1 MDTDIRKFVNE
12 MAAEDVIELFAPSMD
27 DYLYIMD
34 LQKNT
39 FRISQIA
46 VDRFMMSGN
55 SFDDAVN
62 SFQLFVYKEDR
73 TMIAEDL
80 QHIIEGKEKDHNLY
94 YRWLDKNGMPV
105 WINCRGKVIDD
116 KDGKPHYLIGCVNE
130 IGNIP
135 RADNVSGLL
144 GERELQSYI
153 SSHVKDSS
161 SEYLIHIGI
170 DGFNAINGT
179 LGIEYGNYVLKSV
192 ADGIKECL
200 SDNQQLYHIVAD
212 EYMIVDL
219 ESRTRDDVILLQKEI
234 CKKIADFIIS
244 EKYKVIFTV
253 STGIIHATK
262 LLKYYDEY
270 RKMAVFS
277 LKQAKSMGGNGVY
290 FFEKE
295 DYELF
300 LRKEKI
306 KSALRNAVANGF
318 EGFDVYY
325 QPIMDC
331 DSGHVIGAEALMRFS
346 MYQDKKKEPVS
357 PVEFIPLLEET
368 GLIIPAGRFVLN
380 EAVAMCHEMRQY
392 IPEFKINVNI
402 SYIQM
407 MKSDIWKDILS
418 SIEHYNLPP
427 ECLCAELTESGYTD
441 MTSYFNTLRKKFEE
455 KKIQFVLDDFGTGF
469 SNLHC
474 ITDMNPNYVKLDKDF
489 TAKAM
494 SNARDYEVLNKIVEL
509 VHSID
514 IGICIEGIEK
524 EEWYQKLKEIHV
536 DYLQGYLFGKPCEKN
551 QFLNQF
557 VFNCTEMNREI
568 KGDRTKY
575 SDRIEIYVK

>member
-1 MDTDIRKFVNE
+1 MDTDIRKLLKE
-12 MAAEDVIELFAPSMD
+12 IAAEDLIELFAPCMD
-27 DYLYIMD
+27 DYLYIID

-39 FRISQIA
+39 FKISQAA
-46 VDRFMMSGN
+46 VNRFMISGN

-62 SFQLFVYKEDR
+62 SFQYFVYKEDR
-73 TMIAEDL
+73 SMIAEDL
-80 QHIIEGKEKDHNLY
+80 QCIIEGKEKDHNLY

-130 IGNIP
+130 IGDTQ

-144 GERELQSYI
+144 GERELRSYI
-153 SSHVKDSS
+153 SSHIKDSS
-161 SEYLIHIGI
+161 SEYLIYIGI

-179 LGIEYGNYVLKSV
+179 LGVDYGNYVLKSV
-192 ADGIKECL
+192 ADCINSCL
-200 SDNQQLYHIVAD
+200 SDNQKLYHIVAD
-212 EYMIVDL
+212 EYMIIDL
-219 ESRTRDDVILLQKEI
+219 ESHTKDDVMLLQKKI
-234 CKKIADFIIS
+234 CKKIEEFIIS
-244 EKYKVIFTV
+244 EKYKVVFTI
-253 STGIIHATK
+253 STGIIYAK
-262 LLKYYDEY
+262 MLLKYYDEY
-270 RKMAVFS
+270 RKIAVFS

-331 DSGHVIGAEALMRFS
+331 DSGHMIGAEALMRFS

-368 GLIIPAGRFVLN
+368 GLILPAGRYVLDK
-380 EAVAMCHEMRQY
+380 AVSMCHEMRQY

-407 MKSDIWKDILS
+407 VKSDIWKDILS
-418 SIEHYNLPP
+418 SIKQYDLPP

-441 MTSYFNTLRKKFEE
+441 MTPYFYKLRKKFEE
-455 KKIQFVLDDFGTGF
+455 KNIQFVLDDFGTGY
-469 SNLHC
+469 SNLHY
-474 ITDMNPNYVKLDKDF
+474 IVNMKPNYVKLDKDF

-494 SNARDYEVLNKIVEL
+494 SNARDFELLKKIVEM
-509 VHSID
+509 VHSVD
-514 IGICIEGIEK
+514 IRICIEGIEK

-551 QFLNQF
+551 QFLNKF
-557 VFNCTEMNREI
+557 IFHCTDQENLT
-568 KGDRTKY
+568 DL
-575 SDRIEIYVK
+575 

>member
-1 MDTDIRKFVNE
+1 MDTDIRKLLKE
-12 MAAEDVIELFAPSMD
+12 IAAEDLIELFAPCMD
-27 DYLYIMD
+27 DYLYIID

-39 FRISQIA
+39 FKISQAA
-46 VDRFMMSGN
+46 VNRFMISGN

-62 SFQLFVYKEDR
+62 SFQYFVYKEDR
-73 TMIAEDL
+73 SMIAEDL
-80 QHIIEGKEKDHNLY
+80 QCIIEGKEKDHNLY

-130 IGNIP
+130 IGDTQ

-144 GERELQSYI
+144 GERELRSYI
-153 SSHVKDSS
+153 SSHIKDSS
-161 SEYLIHIGI
+161 SEYLIYIGI

-179 LGIEYGNYVLKSV
+179 LGVDYGNYVLKSV
-192 ADGIKECL
+192 ADCINSCL
-200 SDNQQLYHIVAD
+200 SDSQKLYHIVAD
-212 EYMIVDL
+212 EYMIIDL
-219 ESRTRDDVILLQKEI
+219 ESHTKDDVMLLQKKI
-234 CKKIADFIIS
+234 CKKIEEFIIS
-244 EKYKVIFTV
+244 EKYKVVFTI
-253 STGIIHATK
+253 STGIIYAK
-262 LLKYYDEY
+262 MLLKYYDEY
-270 RKMAVFS
+270 RKIAAFS

-331 DSGHVIGAEALMRFS
+331 DSGHMIGAEALMRFS

-368 GLIIPAGRFVLN
+368 GLIIPAGRYVLN
-380 EAVAMCHEMRQY
+380 KAVSMCHEMRQY
-392 IPEFKINVNI
+392 IPKFKINVNI

-407 MKSDIWKDILS
+407 VKSDIWKDILS
-418 SIEHYNLPP
+418 SIKQYDLPP

-441 MTSYFNTLRKKFEE
+441 MTPYFYKLRKKFEE
-455 KKIQFVLDDFGTGF
+455 KNLQFVLDDFGTGF

-474 ITDMNPNYVKLDKDF
+474 IVNMKPNYVKLDNDF

-494 SNARDYEVLNKIVEL
+494 SNARDFELLKKIVEM

-514 IGICIEGIEK
+514 IRICIEGIEK

-551 QFLNQF
+551 QFLNKF
-557 VFNCTEMNREI
+557 IFHCTDQENLT
-568 KGDRTKY
+568 DL
-575 SDRIEIYVK
+575 

>member
-1 MDTDIRKFVNE
+1 MDTDIRKLLKE
-12 MAAEDVIELFAPSMD
+12 IAAEDLIELFALCMD
-27 DYLYIMD
+27 DYLYIID

-39 FRISQIA
+39 FKISQAA
-46 VDRFMMSGN
+46 VNRFMISGN

-62 SFQLFVYKEDR
+62 SFQYFVYKEDR
-73 TMIAEDL
+73 SMIAEDL
-80 QHIIEGKEKDHNLY
+80 QCIIEGKEKDHNLY

-130 IGNIP
+130 IGDTQ

-144 GERELQSYI
+144 GERELRSYI
-153 SSHVKDSS
+153 SSHIKDSS
-161 SEYLIHIGI
+161 SEYLIYIGI

-179 LGIEYGNYVLKSV
+179 LGVDYGNYVLKSV
-192 ADGIKECL
+192 ADCINSCL
-200 SDNQQLYHIVAD
+200 SDSQKLYHIVAD
-212 EYMIVDL
+212 EYMIIDL
-219 ESRTRDDVILLQKEI
+219 ESHTKDDVMLLQKKI
-234 CKKIADFIIS
+234 CKKIEEFIIS
-244 EKYKVIFTV
+244 EKYKVVFTI
-253 STGIIHATK
+253 STGIIYAK
-262 LLKYYDEY
+262 MLLKYYDEY
-270 RKMAVFS
+270 RKIAVFS

-331 DSGHVIGAEALMRFS
+331 DSGHMIGAEALMRFS

-368 GLIIPAGRFVLN
+368 GLIIPAGRYVLN
-380 EAVAMCHEMRQY
+380 KAVSMCHEMRQY

-407 MKSDIWKDILS
+407 VKSDIWKDILS
-418 SIEHYNLPP
+418 SIKQYDLPP

-441 MTSYFNTLRKKFEE
+441 MTPYFYKLRKKFEE
-455 KKIQFVLDDFGTGF
+455 KNLQFVLDDFGTGF
-469 SNLHC
+469 SNFHC
-474 ITDMNPNYVKLDKDF
+474 IVNMKPNYVKLDNDF

-494 SNARDYEVLNKIVEL
+494 SNARDFELLKKIVEM

-514 IGICIEGIEK
+514 IRICIEGIEK

-551 QFLNQF
+551 QFLNKF
-557 VFNCTEMNREI
+557 IFHCTDQENLT
-568 KGDRTKY
+568 DL
-575 SDRIEIYVK
+575 

>member
-1 MDTDIRKFVNE
+1 MDTDIRKLLKE
-12 MAAEDVIELFAPSMD
+12 IAAEDLIELFAPCMD
-27 DYLYIMD
+27 DYLYIID

-39 FRISQIA
+39 FKISQAA
-46 VDRFMMSGN
+46 VNRFMISGN

-62 SFQLFVYKEDR
+62 SFQYFVYKEDR
-73 TMIAEDL
+73 SMIAEDL
-80 QHIIEGKEKDHNLY
+80 QCIIEGKEKDHNLY

-130 IGNIP
+130 IGDTQ

-144 GERELQSYI
+144 GERELRSYI
-153 SSHVKDSS
+153 SSHIKDSS
-161 SEYLIHIGI
+161 SEYLIYIGI

-179 LGIEYGNYVLKSV
+179 LGVDYGNYVLKSV
-192 ADGIKECL
+192 ADCINSCL
-200 SDNQQLYHIVAD
+200 SDNQKLYHIVAD
-212 EYMIVDL
+212 EYMIIDL
-219 ESRTRDDVILLQKEI
+219 ESHTKDDVMLLQKKI
-234 CKKIADFIIS
+234 CKKIEEFIIS
-244 EKYKVIFTV
+244 EKYKVVFTI
-253 STGIIHATK
+253 STGIIYAK
-262 LLKYYDEY
+262 MLLKYYDEY
-270 RKMAVFS
+270 RKIAVFS

-331 DSGHVIGAEALMRFS
+331 DSGHMIGAEALMRFS

-368 GLIIPAGRFVLN
+368 GLIILAGRYVLDK
-380 EAVAMCHEMRQY
+380 AVSMCHEMRQY

-407 MKSDIWKDILS
+407 VKSDIWKDILS
-418 SIEHYNLPP
+418 SIKQYDLPP

-441 MTSYFNTLRKKFEE
+441 MTPYFYKLRKKFEE
-455 KKIQFVLDDFGTGF
+455 KNLQFVLDDFGTGY

-474 ITDMNPNYVKLDKDF
+474 IVNMKPNYVKLDKDF

-494 SNARDYEVLNKIVEL
+494 SNARDFELLKKIVEM
-509 VHSID
+509 VHSVD
-514 IGICIEGIEK
+514 IRICIEGIEK

-551 QFLNQF
+551 QFLNKF
-557 VFNCTEMNREI
+557 IFHCTDQENLT
-568 KGDRTKY
+568 DL
-575 SDRIEIYVK
+575 

>member
-1 MDTDIRKFVNE
+1 MDTDIRKLLKE
-12 MAAEDVIELFAPSMD
+12 IAAEDLIELFAPCMD
-27 DYLYIMD
+27 DYLYIID

-39 FRISQIA
+39 FKISQAA

-62 SFQLFVYKEDR
+62 SFQYFVYKEDR
-73 TMIAEDL
+73 SMIAEDL
-80 QHIIEGKEKDHNLY
+80 QCIIEGKEKDHNLY

-130 IGNIP
+130 IGDTQ

-144 GERELQSYI
+144 GERELRSYI
-153 SSHVKDSS
+153 SSHIKDSS
-161 SEYLIHIGI
+161 SVYLIHIGI

-179 LGIEYGNYVLKSV
+179 LGVDYGNYVLKSV
-192 ADGIKECL
+192 ADCINSCL
-200 SDNQQLYHIVAD
+200 SDNQKLYHIVAD
-212 EYMIVDL
+212 EYMIIDL
-219 ESRTRDDVILLQKEI
+219 ESHTKDDVMLLQKKI
-234 CKKIADFIIS
+234 CKKIEEFIIS
-244 EKYKVIFTV
+244 EKYKVVFTI
-253 STGIIHATK
+253 STGIIYAK
-262 LLKYYDEY
+262 MLLKYYDEY
-270 RKMAVFS
+270 RKIAVFS
-277 LKQAKSMGGNGVY
+277 LKQAKSMDGNGVY

-331 DSGHVIGAEALMRFS
+331 DSGHMIGAEALMRFS

-368 GLIIPAGRFVLN
+368 GLIIPAGRYVLDK
-380 EAVAMCHEMRQY
+380 AVSMCHEMRQY

-407 MKSDIWKDILS
+407 VKSDIWKDILS
-418 SIEHYNLPP
+418 SIKQYDLPP

-441 MTSYFNTLRKKFEE
+441 MTPYFYKLRKKFEE
-455 KKIQFVLDDFGTGF
+455 KNIQFVLDDFGTGY

-474 ITDMNPNYVKLDKDF
+474 IVNMKPNYVKLDKDF

-494 SNARDYEVLNKIVEL
+494 SNARNFELLKKIVEM
-509 VHSID
+509 VHSVD
-514 IGICIEGIEK
+514 IRICIEGIEK

-551 QFLNQF
+551 QFLNKFIFHCIDQE
-557 VFNCTEMNREI
+557 NLT
-568 KGDRTKY
+568 DL
-575 SDRIEIYVK
+575 

>member
-1 MDTDIRKFVNE
+1 
-12 MAAEDVIELFAPSMD
+12 
-27 DYLYIMD
+27 
-34 LQKNT
+34 
-39 FRISQIA
+39 
-46 VDRFMMSGN
+46 
-55 SFDDAVN
+55 
-62 SFQLFVYKEDR
+62 
-73 TMIAEDL
+73 
-80 QHIIEGKEKDHNLY
+80 
-94 YRWLDKNGMPV
+94 MPV

-130 IGNIP
+130 IGETQ

-144 GERELQSYI
+144 GERELCSYI

-179 LGIEYGNYVLKSV
+179 LGVNYGNYVLKSV
-192 ADGIKECL
+192 ADCINSCL
-200 SDNQQLYHIVAD
+200 SGNQKLYHIVAD
-212 EYMIVDL
+212 EYMIIDL
-219 ESRTRDDVILLQKEI
+219 ESHTKDDVMLLQRKI
-234 CKKIADFIIS
+234 CKKIEEFIIS
-244 EKYKVIFTV
+244 EKYKVLFTI
-253 STGIIHATK
+253 STGIIYAK
-262 LLKYYDEY
+262 MLLKYYDEY
-270 RKMAVFS
+270 RKIAVFS

-331 DSGHVIGAEALMRFS
+331 DSGHMIGAEALMRFS

-368 GLIIPAGRFVLN
+368 GLIIPAGRYVLN
-380 EAVAMCHEMRQY
+380 KAVSMCHEMRQY

-407 MKSDIWKDILS
+407 VKSDIWKDILS
-418 SIEHYNLPP
+418 SIKQYDLPP

-441 MTSYFNTLRKKFEE
+441 MTPYFYKLRKKFEE
-455 KKIQFVLDDFGTGF
+455 KNLQFVLDDFGTGY

-474 ITDMNPNYVKLDKDF
+474 IVNMKPNYVKLDKDF

-494 SNARDYEVLNKIVEL
+494 SNARDFELLKKIVEM
-509 VHSID
+509 VHSVD
-514 IGICIEGIEK
+514 IRICIEGIEK

-536 DYLQGYLFGKPCEKN
+536 DYLQGYLFGKPCEEN
-551 QFLNQF
+551 QFLNKF
-557 VFNCTEMNREI
+557 IFHCTDQENLT
-568 KGDRTKY
+568 DL
-575 SDRIEIYVK
+575 

>member
-1 MDTDIRKFVNE
+1 MDTDIRKLLKE
-12 MAAEDVIELFAPSMD
+12 IAAEDLIELFAPCMD
-27 DYLYIMD
+27 DYLYIID

-39 FRISQIA
+39 FKISQAA

-62 SFQLFVYKEDR
+62 SFQYFVYKEDR
-73 TMIAEDL
+73 SMIAEDL
-80 QHIIEGKEKDHNLY
+80 QCIIEGKEKDHNLY

-130 IGNIP
+130 IGDTQ

-144 GERELQSYI
+144 GERELRSYI
-153 SSHVKDSS
+153 SSHIKDSS
-161 SEYLIHIGI
+161 SEYLIYIGI

-179 LGIEYGNYVLKSV
+179 LGVDYGNYVLKSV
-192 ADGIKECL
+192 ADCINSCL
-200 SDNQQLYHIVAD
+200 SDNQKLYHIVAD
-212 EYMIVDL
+212 EYMIIDL
-219 ESRTRDDVILLQKEI
+219 ESHSKDDVMLLQKKI
-234 CKKIADFIIS
+234 CKKIEEFIIS
-244 EKYKVIFTV
+244 EKYKVVFTI
-253 STGIIHATK
+253 STGIIYAK
-262 LLKYYDEY
+262 MLLKYYDEY
-270 RKMAVFS
+270 QKIAVFS

-331 DSGHVIGAEALMRFS
+331 DSGHMIGAEALMRFS

-368 GLIIPAGRFVLN
+368 GLIIPAGRYVLN
-380 EAVAMCHEMRQY
+380 KAVSMCHEMRQY

-407 MKSDIWKDILS
+407 VKSDIWKDILS
-418 SIEHYNLPP
+418 SIKQYDLPP

-441 MTSYFNTLRKKFEE
+441 MTPYFYKLRKKFEE
-455 KKIQFVLDDFGTGF
+455 KNLQFVLDDFGTGY

-474 ITDMNPNYVKLDKDF
+474 IVNMKPNYVKLDKDF
-489 TAKAM
+489 IAKAM
-494 SNARDYEVLNKIVEL
+494 SNARDFELLIKIVEM
-509 VHSID
+509 VHSVD
-514 IGICIEGIEK
+514 IRICIEGIEK

-551 QFLNQF
+551 QFLNKFIFHCADQE
-557 VFNCTEMNREI
+557 NLT
-568 KGDRTKY
+568 DL
-575 SDRIEIYVK
+575 

>member
-1 MDTDIRKFVNE
+1 MDTDIRKLLKE
-12 MAAEDVIELFAPSMD
+12 IAAEDLIELFALCMD
-27 DYLYIMD
+27 DYLYIID

-39 FRISQIA
+39 FKISQAA

-62 SFQLFVYKEDR
+62 SFQYFVYKEDCS
-73 TMIAEDL
+73 MIAEDL
-80 QHIIEGKEKDHNLY
+80 QCIIEGKEKDHNLY

-130 IGNIP
+130 IGDTQ

-144 GERELQSYI
+144 GERELRSYI
-153 SSHVKDSS
+153 SSHIKDSS

-179 LGIEYGNYVLKSV
+179 LGVNYGNYVLKSV
-192 ADGIKECL
+192 ADCINSCL
-200 SDNQQLYHIVAD
+200 SDNQKLYHIVAD
-212 EYMIVDL
+212 EYMIIDL
-219 ESRTRDDVILLQKEI
+219 ESHTKDDVMLLQKKI
-234 CKKIADFIIS
+234 CKKIEEFIIS
-244 EKYKVIFTV
+244 EKYKVVFTI
-253 STGIIHATK
+253 STGIIYAK
-262 LLKYYDEY
+262 MLLKYYDEY
-270 RKMAVFS
+270 RKIAVFS

-331 DSGHVIGAEALMRFS
+331 DSGHMIGAEALMRFS

-368 GLIIPAGRFVLN
+368 GLILPAGRYVLN
-380 EAVAMCHEMRQY
+380 KAVSMCHEMRQY

-407 MKSDIWKDILS
+407 VKSDIWKDILS
-418 SIEHYNLPP
+418 SIKQYDLPP

-441 MTSYFNTLRKKFEE
+441 MTPYFYKLRKKFEE
-455 KKIQFVLDDFGTGF
+455 KNIQFVLDDFGTGF

-474 ITDMNPNYVKLDKDF
+474 IVNMKPNYVKLDNNF

-494 SNARDYEVLNKIVEL
+494 SNARDFELLKKIVEM
-509 VHSID
+509 VHSVD
-514 IGICIEGIEK
+514 IRICIEGIEK

-551 QFLNQF
+551 QFLNNF
-557 VFNCTEMNREI
+557 IFHCTDQENLT
-568 KGDRTKY
+568 DL
-575 SDRIEIYVK
+575 

>member
-1 MDTDIRKFVNE
+1 MDTDIRKLLKE
-12 MAAEDVIELFAPSMD
+12 IAAEDLIELFAPCMD
-27 DYLYIMD
+27 DYLYVID

-39 FRISQIA
+39 FKISQAA

-62 SFQLFVYKEDR
+62 SFQYFVYKEDR
-73 TMIAEDL
+73 SMIAEDL
-80 QHIIEGKEKDHNLY
+80 QCIIEGKEKDHNLY

-130 IGNIP
+130 IGDTQ

-144 GERELQSYI
+144 GERELRSYI
-153 SSHVKDSS
+153 SSHIKDSS
-161 SEYLIHIGI
+161 SEYLIYIGI

-179 LGIEYGNYVLKSV
+179 LGVDYGNYVLKSV
-192 ADGIKECL
+192 ADCINSCL
-200 SDNQQLYHIVAD
+200 SDNQKLYHIVAD
-212 EYMIVDL
+212 EYMIIDL
-219 ESRTRDDVILLQKEI
+219 ESHTKDDVMLLQMKI
-234 CKKIADFIIS
+234 CKKIEEFIIS
-244 EKYKVIFTV
+244 EKYKVVFTI
-253 STGIIHATK
+253 STGIIYAK
-262 LLKYYDEY
+262 MLLKYYDEY
-270 RKMAVFS
+270 RKIAVFS

-331 DSGHVIGAEALMRFS
+331 NSGHMIGAEALMRFS

-368 GLIIPAGRFVLN
+368 GLIIPAGRYVLDK
-380 EAVAMCHEMRQY
+380 AVSMCHEMRQY

-407 MKSDIWKDILS
+407 VKSDIWKDILS
-418 SIEHYNLPP
+418 SIKQYDLPP

-441 MTSYFNTLRKKFEE
+441 MTPYFYKLRKKFEE
-455 KKIQFVLDDFGTGF
+455 KNLQFVLDDFGTGY
-469 SNLHC
+469 SNLHR
-474 ITDMNPNYVKLDKDF
+474 IVNMKPNYVKLDKDF

-494 SNARDYEVLNKIVEL
+494 SNARDFELLKKIVEM
-509 VHSID
+509 VHSVD
-514 IGICIEGIEK
+514 IRICIEGIEK
-524 EEWYQKLKEIHV
+524 EEWYQKLKEIHI

-551 QFLNQF
+551 QFLNKF
-557 VFNCTEMNREI
+557 IFHCTDQENLT
-568 KGDRTKY
+568 DL
-575 SDRIEIYVK
+575 

>member
-1 MDTDIRKFVNE
+1 MDTYIRKLLKE
-12 MAAEDVIELFAPSMD
+12 IAAEDLIEVFAPCMD
-27 DYLYIMD
+27 DYLYIID

-39 FRISQIA
+39 FKISQAA

-62 SFQLFVYKEDR
+62 SFQYFVYKEDR
-73 TMIAEDL
+73 SMIAEDL
-80 QHIIEGKEKDHNLY
+80 QCIMEGKEKDHNLY

-130 IGNIP
+130 IGDTQ

-144 GERELQSYI
+144 GERELHSYI

-179 LGIEYGNYVLKSV
+179 LGVNYGNYVLKSV
-192 ADGIKECL
+192 ADCINSCL
-200 SDNQQLYHIVAD
+200 SDNQKLYHIVAD
-212 EYMIVDL
+212 EYMIIDL
-219 ESRTRDDVILLQKEI
+219 ESHTKDDVMLLQKKI
-234 CKKIADFIIS
+234 CKKIEEFIIS
-244 EKYKVIFTV
+244 EKYKVVFTI
-253 STGIIHATK
+253 STGIIYAK
-262 LLKYYDEY
+262 MLLKYYDEY
-270 RKMAVFS
+270 RKIAVFS

-306 KSALRNAVANGF
+306 KSELRNAVANGF

-368 GLIIPAGRFVLN
+368 GLIIPAGRYVLDK
-380 EAVAMCHEMRQY
+380 AVSMCHEMRQY

-407 MKSDIWKDILS
+407 VKSDIWKDILS
-418 SIEHYNLPP
+418 SIKQYDLPP

-441 MTSYFNTLRKKFEE
+441 MTPYFYKLRKKFEE
-455 KKIQFVLDDFGTGF
+455 KNIQFVLDDFGTGY

-474 ITDMNPNYVKLDKDF
+474 IVNMKPNYVKLDNNF

-494 SNARDYEVLNKIVEL
+494 SNARDFELLKKIVEM
-509 VHSID
+509 VHSVD
-514 IGICIEGIEK
+514 IRICIEGIEK

-551 QFLNQF
+551 QFLNKF
-557 VFNCTEMNREI
+557 IFHCTDQENLT
-568 KGDRTKY
+568 DL
-575 SDRIEIYVK
+575 

>member
-1 MDTDIRKFVNE
+1 MDTDIRKLLKE
-12 MAAEDVIELFAPSMD
+12 IASEDLIELFAPCMD
-27 DYLYIMD
+27 DYLYIID

-39 FRISQIA
+39 FKISQAA

-62 SFQLFVYKEDR
+62 SFQYFVYKEDR
-73 TMIAEDL
+73 SMIAEDL
-80 QHIIEGKEKDHNLY
+80 QCIIEGKEKDHNLY

-130 IGNIP
+130 IGDTQ

-144 GERELQSYI
+144 GERELRSYI
-153 SSHVKDSS
+153 SSHIKDSS
-161 SEYLIHIGI
+161 SEYLIYIGI

-179 LGIEYGNYVLKSV
+179 LGVDYGNYVLKSV
-192 ADGIKECL
+192 ADCINSCL
-200 SDNQQLYHIVAD
+200 SDNQKLYHIVAD
-212 EYMIVDL
+212 EYMIIDL
-219 ESRTRDDVILLQKEI
+219 ESHTKDDVMLLQKKI
-234 CKKIADFIIS
+234 CKKIEEFIIS
-244 EKYKVIFTV
+244 EKYKVVFTI
-253 STGIIHATK
+253 STGIIYAK
-262 LLKYYDEY
+262 MLLKYYDEY
-270 RKMAVFS
+270 RKIAVFS

-331 DSGHVIGAEALMRFS
+331 DSGHMIGAEALMRFS

-368 GLIIPAGRFVLN
+368 GLILPAGRYVLDK
-380 EAVAMCHEMRQY
+380 AVSMCHEMRQY

-407 MKSDIWKDILS
+407 VKSDIWKDILS
-418 SIEHYNLPP
+418 SIKQYDLPP

-441 MTSYFNTLRKKFEE
+441 MTPYFYKLRKKFEE
-455 KKIQFVLDDFGTGF
+455 KNIQFVLDDFGTGY

-474 ITDMNPNYVKLDKDF
+474 IVNMKPNYVKLDNHF

-494 SNARDYEVLNKIVEL
+494 SQTRDFELLKKIVEL

-514 IGICIEGIEK
+514 IKICIEGVEK
-524 EEWYQKLKEIHV
+524 EEWYQKLKEIHA
-536 DYLQGYLFGKPCEKN
+536 DYLQGYLFGRPCDKN

-557 VFNCTEMNREI
+557 IC
-568 KGDRTKY
+568 KG
-575 SDRIEIYVK
+575 IN

>member
-1 MDTDIRKFVNE
+1 MDTDIRKLLKE
-12 MAAEDVIELFAPSMD
+12 IAAEDLIELFAPCMD
-27 DYLYIMD
+27 DYLYIID

-39 FRISQIA
+39 FKISQAA
-46 VDRFMMSGN
+46 VNRFMISGN

-62 SFQLFVYKEDR
+62 SFQYFVYKEDR
-73 TMIAEDL
+73 SMIAEDL
-80 QHIIEGKEKDHNLY
+80 QCIIEGKEKDHNLY

-130 IGNIP
+130 IGDTQ

-144 GERELQSYI
+144 GERELRSYI
-153 SSHVKDSS
+153 SSHIKDSS
-161 SEYLIHIGI
+161 SEYLIYIGI

-179 LGIEYGNYVLKSV
+179 LGVDYGNYVLKSV
-192 ADGIKECL
+192 ADCINSCL
-200 SDNQQLYHIVAD
+200 SDNQKLYHIVAD
-212 EYMIVDL
+212 EYMIIDL
-219 ESRTRDDVILLQKEI
+219 ESHTKDDVMLLQKKI
-234 CKKIADFIIS
+234 CKKIEEFIFS
-244 EKYKVIFTV
+244 EKYKVVFTI
-253 STGIIHATK
+253 STGIIYAK
-262 LLKYYDEY
+262 MLLKYYDEY
-270 RKMAVFS
+270 RKIAVFS

-331 DSGHVIGAEALMRFS
+331 DSGHMIGAEALMRFS

-368 GLIIPAGRFVLN
+368 GLILPAGRYVLDK
-380 EAVAMCHEMRQY
+380 AVSMCHEMRQY

-407 MKSDIWKDILS
+407 VKSDIWKDIHS
-418 SIEHYNLPP
+418 SIKQYDLPP

-441 MTSYFNTLRKKFEE
+441 MTPYFYKLRKKFEE
-455 KKIQFVLDDFGTGF
+455 KNLQFVLDDFGTGY

-474 ITDMNPNYVKLDKDF
+474 IVNMKPNYVKLDKDF

-494 SNARDYEVLNKIVEL
+494 SNARDFELLKKIVEM

-514 IGICIEGIEK
+514 IRICIEGIEK

-551 QFLNQF
+551 QFLNKF
-557 VFNCTEMNREI
+557 IFHCTDQENLT
-568 KGDRTKY
+568 DL
-575 SDRIEIYVK
+575 

>member
-1 MDTDIRKFVNE
+1 MDTDIRKLLKE
-12 MAAEDVIELFAPSMD
+12 IAAEDLIELFAPCMD
-27 DYLYIMD
+27 DYLYIID

-39 FRISQIA
+39 FKISQAA

-62 SFQLFVYKEDR
+62 SFRYFVYKEDR
-73 TMIAEDL
+73 SMIAEDL
-80 QHIIEGKEKDHNLY
+80 QCIIEGKEKDHNLY

-130 IGNIP
+130 IGDTQ

-144 GERELQSYI
+144 GERELRSYI

-179 LGIEYGNYVLKSV
+179 LGVDYGNYVLKSV
-192 ADGIKECL
+192 ADCINSCL
-200 SDNQQLYHIVAD
+200 SDNQKLYHIVAD
-212 EYMIVDL
+212 EYMIIDL
-219 ESRTRDDVILLQKEI
+219 ESHAKDDVMLLQKKI
-234 CKKIADFIIS
+234 CKKIEEFIIS
-244 EKYKVIFTV
+244 EKYKVVFTI
-253 STGIIHATK
+253 STGIIYTK
-262 LLKYYDEY
+262 MLLKYYDEY
-270 RKMAVFS
+270 RKIAVFS

-331 DSGHVIGAEALMRFS
+331 DSGHMIGAEALMRFS

-368 GLIIPAGRFVLN
+368 GLILPAGRYVLN
-380 EAVAMCHEMRQY
+380 KAVSMCHEMRQY

-407 MKSDIWKDILS
+407 VKSDIWKDILS
-418 SIEHYNLPP
+418 SIKQYDLSP

-441 MTSYFNTLRKKFEE
+441 MTPYFYKLRKKFEE
-455 KKIQFVLDDFGTGF
+455 KNLQFVLDDFGTGY

-474 ITDMNPNYVKLDKDF
+474 IVNMKPNYVKLDKDF

-494 SNARDYEVLNKIVEL
+494 SNARDFELLKKIVEM
-509 VHSID
+509 VHSVD
-514 IGICIEGIEK
+514 IRICIEGIEK

-551 QFLNQF
+551 QFLNKF
-557 VFNCTEMNREI
+557 IFHCTDQENLT
-568 KGDRTKY
+568 DL
-575 SDRIEIYVK
+575 

>member
-1 MDTDIRKFVNE
+1 MDTDIRKLLKE
-12 MAAEDVIELFAPSMD
+12 IAAEDLIELFAPCMD
-27 DYLYIMD
+27 DYLYIID

-39 FRISQIA
+39 FKISQAA
-46 VDRFMMSGN
+46 VNRFMISGN

-62 SFQLFVYKEDR
+62 SFQYFVYKEDR
-73 TMIAEDL
+73 SMIAEDL
-80 QHIIEGKEKDHNLY
+80 QCIIEGKEKDHNLY

-130 IGNIP
+130 IGDTQ

-144 GERELQSYI
+144 GERELRSYI
-153 SSHVKDSS
+153 SSHIKDSS
-161 SEYLIHIGI
+161 SEYLIYIGI

-179 LGIEYGNYVLKSV
+179 LGVDYGNYVLKSV
-192 ADGIKECL
+192 ADCINSCL
-200 SDNQQLYHIVAD
+200 SDSQKLYHIVAD
-212 EYMIVDL
+212 EYMIIDL
-219 ESRTRDDVILLQKEI
+219 ESHTKDDVMLLQKKI
-234 CKKIADFIIS
+234 CKKIEEFIIS
-244 EKYKVIFTV
+244 EKYKVVFTI
-253 STGIIHATK
+253 STGIIYAK
-262 LLKYYDEY
+262 MLLKYYDEY
-270 RKMAVFS
+270 RKIAVFS

-331 DSGHVIGAEALMRFS
+331 DSGHMIGAEALMRFS

-368 GLIIPAGRFVLN
+368 GLIIPAGRYVLDK
-380 EAVAMCHEMRQY
+380 AVSMCHEMRQY

-407 MKSDIWKDILS
+407 VKSDIWKDILS
-418 SIEHYNLPP
+418 SIKQYDLPP

-441 MTSYFNTLRKKFEE
+441 MTPYFYKLRKKFEE
-455 KKIQFVLDDFGTGF
+455 KNLQFVLDDFGTGY

-474 ITDMNPNYVKLDKDF
+474 IVNMKPNYVKLDNNF

-494 SNARDYEVLNKIVEL
+494 SNARDFELLKKIVEM
-509 VHSID
+509 VHSVD
-514 IGICIEGIEK
+514 IRICIEGIEK

-551 QFLNQF
+551 QFINKF
-557 VFNCTEMNREI
+557 IFHCTDQENLT
-568 KGDRTKY
+568 DL
-575 SDRIEIYVK
+575 

>member
-1 MDTDIRKFVNE
+1 MDTDIRKLLKE
-12 MAAEDVIELFAPSMD
+12 IAAEDLIELFAPCMD
-27 DYLYIMD
+27 DYLYIID

-39 FRISQIA
+39 FKISQA
-46 VDRFMMSGN
+46 VVDRFMMSGN

-62 SFQLFVYKEDR
+62 SFQYFVYKEDR
-73 TMIAEDL
+73 SMIAEDL
-80 QHIIEGKEKDHNLY
+80 QCIMEGKEKDHNLY
-94 YRWLDKNGMPV
+94 YRWLDKSGMPV

-130 IGNIP
+130 IGDTQ

-144 GERELQSYI
+144 GERELHSYI
-153 SSHVKDSS
+153 SSHIKDSS
-161 SEYLIHIGI
+161 SVYLIHIGI

-179 LGIEYGNYVLKSV
+179 LGVNYGNYVLKSV
-192 ADGIKECL
+192 ADCINSCL
-200 SDNQQLYHIVAD
+200 SDNQKLYHIVAD
-212 EYMIVDL
+212 EYMIIDL
-219 ESRTRDDVILLQKEI
+219 ESHTKDDVMLLQKKI
-234 CKKIADFIIS
+234 CKKIEEFIIS
-244 EKYKVIFTV
+244 EKYKVVFTI
-253 STGIIHATK
+253 STGIIYAK
-262 LLKYYDEY
+262 MLLKYYDEY
-270 RKMAVFS
+270 QKIAVFS

-331 DSGHVIGAEALMRFS
+331 DFGHMIGAEALMRFS

-368 GLIIPAGRFVLN
+368 GLIIPAGRYVLDK
-380 EAVAMCHEMRQY
+380 AVSMCHEMRQY

-407 MKSDIWKDILS
+407 VKSDIWKDILS
-418 SIEHYNLPP
+418 SIKQYDLPP

-441 MTSYFNTLRKKFEE
+441 MTPYFYKLRKKFEE
-455 KKIQFVLDDFGTGF
+455 KNIQFVLDDFGTGY

-474 ITDMNPNYVKLDKDF
+474 IVNMKPNYVKLDNNF

-494 SNARDYEVLNKIVEL
+494 SNARDFELLKKIVEM
-509 VHSID
+509 VHSVD
-514 IGICIEGIEK
+514 IRICIEGIEK

-551 QFLNQF
+551 QFLNNF
-557 VFNCTEMNREI
+557 IFHCTDQENLT
-568 KGDRTKY
+568 DL
-575 SDRIEIYVK
+575 

>member
-1 MDTDIRKFVNE
+1 MLKEI
-12 MAAEDVIELFAPSMD
+12 AAEDLIELFAPCMD
-27 DYLYIMD
+27 DYLYIID

-39 FRISQIA
+39 FKISQAA

-62 SFQLFVYKEDR
+62 SFQYFVYKEDR
-73 TMIAEDL
+73 SMIAEDL
-80 QHIIEGKEKDHNLY
+80 QCIMEGKEKDHNLY

-130 IGNIP
+130 IGDTQ

-144 GERELQSYI
+144 GERELHSYI

-179 LGIEYGNYVLKSV
+179 LGVNYGNYVLKSV
-192 ADGIKECL
+192 ADCINSCL
-200 SDNQQLYHIVAD
+200 SDNQKLYHIVAD
-212 EYMIVDL
+212 EYMIIDL
-219 ESRTRDDVILLQKEI
+219 ESHTKDDVMLLQKKI
-234 CKKIADFIIS
+234 CKKIEEFIIS
-244 EKYKVIFTV
+244 EKYKVVFTI
-253 STGIIHATK
+253 STGIIYTK
-262 LLKYYDEY
+262 MLLKYYDEY
-270 RKMAVFS
+270 RKIAVFS

-331 DSGHVIGAEALMRFS
+331 DSGHMIGAEALMRFS

-368 GLIIPAGRFVLN
+368 GLIIPAGRYVLN
-380 EAVAMCHEMRQY
+380 KAVSMCHEMRQY

-407 MKSDIWKDILS
+407 VKSDIWKDILS
-418 SIEHYNLPP
+418 SIKQYDLPP

-441 MTSYFNTLRKKFEE
+441 MTPYFYKLRKKFEE
-455 KKIQFVLDDFGTGF
+455 KNIQFVLDDFGTGF

-474 ITDMNPNYVKLDKDF
+474 IVNMKPNYVKLDNNF

-494 SNARDYEVLNKIVEL
+494 SNARDFELLKKIVEM
-509 VHSID
+509 VHSVD
-514 IGICIEGIEK
+514 IRICIEGIEK

-551 QFLNQF
+551 QFLNKF
-557 VFNCTEMNREI
+557 IFHCTDQENLT
-568 KGDRTKY
+568 DL
-575 SDRIEIYVK
+575 

>member
-1 MDTDIRKFVNE
+1 MDTDIRKLLKE
-12 MAAEDVIELFAPSMD
+12 IAAEDLIELFASCMD
-27 DYLYIMD
+27 DYLYIID

-39 FRISQIA
+39 FKISQA
-46 VDRFMMSGN
+46 VVDRFMMSGN

-62 SFQLFVYKEDR
+62 SFQYFVYKEDR
-73 TMIAEDL
+73 SMIAEDL
-80 QHIIEGKEKDHNLY
+80 QCIMEGKEKDHNLY

-130 IGNIP
+130 IGDTQ

-144 GERELQSYI
+144 GERELHSYI

-179 LGIEYGNYVLKSV
+179 LGVNYGNYVLKSV
-192 ADGIKECL
+192 ADCINSCL
-200 SDNQQLYHIVAD
+200 SDNQKLYHIVAD
-212 EYMIVDL
+212 EYMIIDL
-219 ESRTRDDVILLQKEI
+219 ESHTKDDVMLLQKKI
-234 CKKIADFIIS
+234 CKKIEEFIIS
-244 EKYKVIFTV
+244 EKYKVVFTI
-253 STGIIHATK
+253 STGIIYAK
-262 LLKYYDEY
+262 MLLKYYDEY
-270 RKMAVFS
+270 RKIAVFS

-306 KSALRNAVANGF
+306 KSELRNAVANGF

-331 DSGHVIGAEALMRFS
+331 DSGHMIGAEALMRFS

-368 GLIIPAGRFVLN
+368 GLIIPAGRYVLDK
-380 EAVAMCHEMRQY
+380 AVSMCHEMRQY

-407 MKSDIWKDILS
+407 VKSDIWKDILS
-418 SIEHYNLPP
+418 SIKQYDLPP

-441 MTSYFNTLRKKFEE
+441 MTPYFYKLRKKFEE
-455 KKIQFVLDDFGTGF
+455 KNIQFVLDDFGTGY

-474 ITDMNPNYVKLDKDF
+474 IVNMKPNYVKLDNNF

-494 SNARDYEVLNKIVEL
+494 SNARDFELLKKIVEM

-514 IGICIEGIEK
+514 IRICIEGIEK

-551 QFLNQF
+551 QFLNNF
-557 VFNCTEMNREI
+557 IFHCTDQENLM
-568 KGDRTKY
+568 DL
-575 SDRIEIYVK
+575 

>member
-1 MDTDIRKFVNE
+1 MDTDIRKLLKE
-12 MAAEDVIELFAPSMD
+12 IAAEELIELFAPCMD
-27 DYLYIMD
+27 DYLYIID

-39 FRISQIA
+39 FKISEAA
-46 VDRFMMSGN
+46 VNRFMMSGN

-62 SFQLFVYKEDR
+62 SFQYFVYKEDR
-73 TMIAEDL
+73 SMIAEDL
-80 QHIIEGKEKDHNLY
+80 QCIIEGKEKDHNLY

-130 IGNIP
+130 IGDTQ

-144 GERELQSYI
+144 GERELRSYI

-170 DGFNAINGT
+170 DGFNDINGT
-179 LGIEYGNYVLKSV
+179 LGVNYGNYVLKSV
-192 ADGIKECL
+192 ADCINSCL
-200 SDNQQLYHIVAD
+200 SDNQKLYHIVAD
-212 EYMIVDL
+212 EYMIIDL
-219 ESRTRDDVILLQKEI
+219 ESHTKDDVMLLQRKI
-234 CKKIADFIIS
+234 CKKIEEFIIS
-244 EKYKVIFTV
+244 EKYKVVFTI
-253 STGIIHATK
+253 STGIIYAK
-262 LLKYYDEY
+262 MLLKYYDEY
-270 RKMAVFS
+270 RKIAVFS

-331 DSGHVIGAEALMRFS
+331 DSGHMIGAEALMRFS
-346 MYQDKKKEPVS
+346 MYQDKKIEPVS

-368 GLIIPAGRFVLN
+368 GLILPAGRYVIDK
-380 EAVAMCHEMRQY
+380 AVSMCHEMRQY

-407 MKSDIWKDILS
+407 VKSDIWKDILS
-418 SIEHYNLPP
+418 SIKQYDLPP

-441 MTSYFNTLRKKFEE
+441 MTPYFYKLRKKFEE
-455 KKIQFVLDDFGTGF
+455 KNLQFVLDDFGTGY

-474 ITDMNPNYVKLDKDF
+474 IVNMKPNYVKLDKDF

-494 SNARDYEVLNKIVEL
+494 SNARDFELLKKIVEM

-514 IGICIEGIEK
+514 IRICIEGIEK

-551 QFLNQF
+551 QFLNKF
-557 VFNCTEMNREI
+557 IFHCTDQENLT
-568 KGDRTKY
+568 DL
-575 SDRIEIYVK
+575 

>member
-1 MDTDIRKFVNE
+1 MDTDIRKLLKE
-12 MAAEDVIELFAPSMD
+12 IAAEDLIELFAPCMD
-27 DYLYIMD
+27 DYLYIID

-39 FRISQIA
+39 FKISQAA
-46 VDRFMMSGN
+46 VNRFMISGN

-62 SFQLFVYKEDR
+62 SFQYFVYKEDR
-73 TMIAEDL
+73 SMIAEDL
-80 QHIIEGKEKDHNLY
+80 QCIIEGKEKDHNLY

-130 IGNIP
+130 IGDTQ

-144 GERELQSYI
+144 GERELRSYI
-153 SSHVKDSS
+153 SSHIKDSS
-161 SEYLIHIGI
+161 SEYLIYIGI

-179 LGIEYGNYVLKSV
+179 LGVDYGNYVLKSV
-192 ADGIKECL
+192 ADCINSCL
-200 SDNQQLYHIVAD
+200 SDSQKLYHIVAD
-212 EYMIVDL
+212 EYMIIDL
-219 ESRTRDDVILLQKEI
+219 ESHTKDDVMLLQKKI
-234 CKKIADFIIS
+234 CKKIEEFIIS
-244 EKYKVIFTV
+244 EKYKVVFTI
-253 STGIIHATK
+253 STGIIYAK
-262 LLKYYDEY
+262 MLLKYYDEY
-270 RKMAVFS
+270 RKIAVFS

-306 KSALRNAVANGF
+306 KSVLRNAVANGF

-331 DSGHVIGAEALMRFS
+331 DSGHMIGAEALMRFS

-368 GLIIPAGRFVLN
+368 GLIIPAGRYVLN
-380 EAVAMCHEMRQY
+380 KAVSMCHEMRQY

-407 MKSDIWKDILS
+407 VKSDIWKDIHS
-418 SIEHYNLPP
+418 SIKQYDLPP

-441 MTSYFNTLRKKFEE
+441 MTPYFYKLRKKFEE
-455 KKIQFVLDDFGTGF
+455 KNLQFVLDDFGTGY

-474 ITDMNPNYVKLDKDF
+474 IVNMKPNYVKLDKDF

-494 SNARDYEVLNKIVEL
+494 SNARDFELLKKIVEM
-509 VHSID
+509 VHSVD
-514 IGICIEGIEK
+514 IRICIEGIEK

-551 QFLNQF
+551 QFLNKF
-557 VFNCTEMNREI
+557 IFHCTDQENLT
-568 KGDRTKY
+568 DL
-575 SDRIEIYVK
+575 

>member
-1 MDTDIRKFVNE
+1 MDTDIRKLLKE
-12 MAAEDVIELFAPSMD
+12 IAAEDLIELFAPCMD
-27 DYLYIMD
+27 DYLYIID

-39 FRISQIA
+39 FKISQAA
-46 VDRFMMSGN
+46 VNRFMISGN

-62 SFQLFVYKEDR
+62 SFQYFVYKEDR
-73 TMIAEDL
+73 SMIAEDL
-80 QHIIEGKEKDHNLY
+80 QCIIEGKEKDHNLY

-130 IGNIP
+130 IGDTQ

-144 GERELQSYI
+144 GERELRSYI
-153 SSHVKDSS
+153 SSHIKDSS
-161 SEYLIHIGI
+161 SEYLIYIGI

-179 LGIEYGNYVLKSV
+179 LGVDYGNYVLKSV
-192 ADGIKECL
+192 ADCINSCL
-200 SDNQQLYHIVAD
+200 SDNQKLYHIVAD
-212 EYMIVDL
+212 EYMIIDL
-219 ESRTRDDVILLQKEI
+219 ESHTKDDVMLLQKKI
-234 CKKIADFIIS
+234 CKKIEEFIIS
-244 EKYKVIFTV
+244 EKYKVVFTI
-253 STGIIHATK
+253 STGIIYAK
-262 LLKYYDEY
+262 MLLKYYDEY
-270 RKMAVFS
+270 RKIAVFS

-331 DSGHVIGAEALMRFS
+331 DSGHMIGAEALMRFS

-368 GLIIPAGRFVLN
+368 GLILPAGRYVLDK
-380 EAVAMCHEMRQY
+380 AVSMCHEMRQY

-407 MKSDIWKDILS
+407 VKSDIWKDILS
-418 SIEHYNLPP
+418 SIKQYDLPP
-427 ECLCAELTESGYTD
+427 ECLCAELTESCYTD
-441 MTSYFNTLRKKFEE
+441 MTPYFYKLRKKFEE
-455 KKIQFVLDDFGTGF
+455 KNLQFVLDDFGTGF

-474 ITDMNPNYVKLDKDF
+474 IVNMKPNYVKLDNDF

-494 SNARDYEVLNKIVEL
+494 SNARDFELLKKIVEM
-509 VHSID
+509 VHS
-514 IGICIEGIEK
+514 IEGIEK

-551 QFLNQF
+551 QFLNKF
-557 VFNCTEMNREI
+557 IFHCTDQENLT
-568 KGDRTKY
+568 DL
-575 SDRIEIYVK
+575 

>member
-1 MDTDIRKFVNE
+1 MDTDIRKLLKE
-12 MAAEDVIELFAPSMD
+12 IAAEDLIELFAPCMD
-27 DYLYIMD
+27 DYLYIID

-39 FRISQIA
+39 FKISQAA
-46 VDRFMMSGN
+46 VNRFMISGN

-62 SFQLFVYKEDR
+62 SFQYFVYKEDR
-73 TMIAEDL
+73 SMIAEDL
-80 QHIIEGKEKDHNLY
+80 QCIIEGKEKDHNLY

-130 IGNIP
+130 IGDTQ

-144 GERELQSYI
+144 GERELRSYI
-153 SSHVKDSS
+153 SSHIKDSS
-161 SEYLIHIGI
+161 SEYLIYIGI

-179 LGIEYGNYVLKSV
+179 LGVDYGNYVLKSV
-192 ADGIKECL
+192 ADCINSCL
-200 SDNQQLYHIVAD
+200 SDSQKLYHIVAD
-212 EYMIVDL
+212 EYMIIDL
-219 ESRTRDDVILLQKEI
+219 ESHTKDDVMLLQKKI
-234 CKKIADFIIS
+234 CKKIEEFIIS
-244 EKYKVIFTV
+244 EKYKVVFTI
-253 STGIIHATK
+253 STGIIYAK
-262 LLKYYDEY
+262 MLLKYYDEY
-270 RKMAVFS
+270 RKIAVFS

-331 DSGHVIGAEALMRFS
+331 DSGHMIGAEALMRFS
-346 MYQDKKKEPVS
+346 MYQDKKKELVS

-368 GLIIPAGRFVLN
+368 GLIIPAGRYVLN
-380 EAVAMCHEMRQY
+380 KAVSMCHEMRQY

-407 MKSDIWKDILS
+407 VKSDIWKDILS
-418 SIEHYNLPP
+418 SIKQYDLPP

-441 MTSYFNTLRKKFEE
+441 MTPYFYKLRKKFEE
-455 KKIQFVLDDFGTGF
+455 KNIQFVLDDFGTGY

-474 ITDMNPNYVKLDKDF
+474 IVNMKPNYVKLDKDF

-494 SNARDYEVLNKIVEL
+494 SNARDFELLKKIVEM

-514 IGICIEGIEK
+514 IRICIEGIEK

-551 QFLNQF
+551 QFLNKF
-557 VFNCTEMNREI
+557 IFHCTDQENLT
-568 KGDRTKY
+568 DL
-575 SDRIEIYVK
+575 

>member
-1 MDTDIRKFVNE
+1 MDTDIRKLLKE
-12 MAAEDVIELFAPSMD
+12 IAAEDLIELFAPCMD
-27 DYLYIMD
+27 DYLYIID

-39 FRISQIA
+39 FKISQAA
-46 VDRFMMSGN
+46 VNRFMISGN

-62 SFQLFVYKEDR
+62 SFQYFVYKEDR
-73 TMIAEDL
+73 SMIAEDL
-80 QHIIEGKEKDHNLY
+80 QYIIEGKEKDHNLY
-94 YRWLDKNGMPV
+94 YRWLDKKGMPV

-130 IGNIP
+130 IGDTQ

-144 GERELQSYI
+144 GERELRSYI
-153 SSHVKDSS
+153 SSHIKDSS
-161 SEYLIHIGI
+161 SEYLIYIGI

-179 LGIEYGNYVLKSV
+179 LGVDYGNYVLKSV
-192 ADGIKECL
+192 ADCINSCL
-200 SDNQQLYHIVAD
+200 SDSQKLYHIVAD
-212 EYMIVDL
+212 EYMIIDL
-219 ESRTRDDVILLQKEI
+219 ESHTKDDVMLLQKKI
-234 CKKIADFIIS
+234 CKKIEEFIIS
-244 EKYKVIFTV
+244 EKYKVVFTI
-253 STGIIHATK
+253 STGIIYAK
-262 LLKYYDEY
+262 MLLKYYDEY
-270 RKMAVFS
+270 RKIAVFS

-331 DSGHVIGAEALMRFS
+331 DSGHMIGAEALMRFS

-368 GLIIPAGRFVLN
+368 GLILPAGRYVLN
-380 EAVAMCHEMRQY
+380 KAVSMCHEMRQY

-407 MKSDIWKDILS
+407 VKSDIWKDIHS
-418 SIEHYNLPP
+418 SIKQYDLPP

-441 MTSYFNTLRKKFEE
+441 MTPYFYKLRKKFEE
-455 KKIQFVLDDFGTGF
+455 KNLQFVLDDFGTGY

-474 ITDMNPNYVKLDKDF
+474 IVNMKPNYVKLDKDF

-494 SNARDYEVLNKIVEL
+494 SNARDFELLKKIVEM

-514 IGICIEGIEK
+514 IRICIEGIEK

-551 QFLNQF
+551 QFLNKF
-557 VFNCTEMNREI
+557 IFHCTDQENLT
-568 KGDRTKY
+568 DL
-575 SDRIEIYVK
+575 

>member
-1 MDTDIRKFVNE
+1 MDTDIRKLLKE
-12 MAAEDVIELFAPSMD
+12 IAAEDLIELFSPCMD
-27 DYLYIMD
+27 DYLYIID

-39 FRISQIA
+39 FKISQAA

-62 SFQLFVYKEDR
+62 SFQYFVYKEDR
-73 TMIAEDL
+73 SMIAEDL
-80 QHIIEGKEKDHNLY
+80 QCIMEGKEKDHNLY

-130 IGNIP
+130 IGDTQ

-144 GERELQSYI
+144 GERELHSYI
-153 SSHVKDSS
+153 SSHIKDSS

-179 LGIEYGNYVLKSV
+179 LGVNYGNYVLKSV
-192 ADGIKECL
+192 ADCINSCL
-200 SDNQQLYHIVAD
+200 SDNQKLYHIVAD
-212 EYMIVDL
+212 EYMIIDL
-219 ESRTRDDVILLQKEI
+219 ESHTKDDVMLLQKKI
-234 CKKIADFIIS
+234 CKKIEEFIIS
-244 EKYKVIFTV
+244 EKYKVVFTI
-253 STGIIHATK
+253 STGIIYAK
-262 LLKYYDEY
+262 MLLKYYDEY
-270 RKMAVFS
+270 RKIAVFS

-306 KSALRNAVANGF
+306 KSELRNAVANGF

-368 GLIIPAGRFVLN
+368 GLIIPAGRYVLDK
-380 EAVAMCHEMRQY
+380 AVSMCHEMRQY

-407 MKSDIWKDILS
+407 VKSDIWKDILS
-418 SIEHYNLPP
+418 SIKQYDLPP

-441 MTSYFNTLRKKFEE
+441 MTPYFYKLRKKFEE
-455 KKIQFVLDDFGTGF
+455 KNIQFVLDDFGTGY

-474 ITDMNPNYVKLDKDF
+474 IVNMKPNYVKLDNNF

-494 SNARDYEVLNKIVEL
+494 SNARDFELLKKIVEM
-509 VHSID
+509 VHSVD
-514 IGICIEGIEK
+514 IRICIEGIEK

-551 QFLNQF
+551 QFLNKF
-557 VFNCTEMNREI
+557 IFHCTDQENLT
-568 KGDRTKY
+568 DL
-575 SDRIEIYVK
+575 

>member
-1 MDTDIRKFVNE
+1 MDTYIRKLLKE
-12 MAAEDVIELFAPSMD
+12 IAAEDLIELFAPCMD
-27 DYLYIMD
+27 DYLYIID

-39 FRISQIA
+39 FKISQAA

-62 SFQLFVYKEDR
+62 SFQYFVYKEDR
-73 TMIAEDL
+73 SMIAEDL
-80 QHIIEGKEKDHNLY
+80 QCIMEGKEKDHNLY

-130 IGNIP
+130 IGDTQ

-144 GERELQSYI
+144 GERELHSYI

-179 LGIEYGNYVLKSV
+179 LGVNYGNYVLKSV
-192 ADGIKECL
+192 ADCINSCL
-200 SDNQQLYHIVAD
+200 SDNQKLYHIVAD
-212 EYMIVDL
+212 EYMIIDL
-219 ESRTRDDVILLQKEI
+219 ESHTKDDVMLLQKKI
-234 CKKIADFIIS
+234 CKKIEEFIIS
-244 EKYKVIFTV
+244 EKYKVVFTI
-253 STGIIHATK
+253 STGIIYAK
-262 LLKYYDEY
+262 MLLKYYDEY
-270 RKMAVFS
+270 RKIAVFS

-306 KSALRNAVANGF
+306 KSELRNAVANGF

-331 DSGHVIGAEALMRFS
+331 DSGHMIGAEALMRFS

-368 GLIIPAGRFVLN
+368 GLIIPAGRYVLDK
-380 EAVAMCHEMRQY
+380 AVSMCHEMRQY

-407 MKSDIWKDILS
+407 VKSDIWKDILS
-418 SIEHYNLPP
+418 SIKQYDLPP

-441 MTSYFNTLRKKFEE
+441 MTPYFYKLRKKFEE
-455 KKIQFVLDDFGTGF
+455 KNIQFVLDDFGTGY

-474 ITDMNPNYVKLDKDF
+474 IVNMKPNYVKLDNNF

-494 SNARDYEVLNKIVEL
+494 SNARDFELLKKIVEM
-509 VHSID
+509 VHSVNIR
-514 IGICIEGIEK
+514 ICIEGIEK

-551 QFLNQF
+551 QFLNKF
-557 VFNCTEMNREI
+557 IFHCTDQENLT
-568 KGDRTKY
+568 DL
-575 SDRIEIYVK
+575 

>member
-1 MDTDIRKFVNE
+1 MDTDIRKLLKE
-12 MAAEDVIELFAPSMD
+12 IAAEDLIELFAPCMD
-27 DYLYIMD
+27 DYLYIID

-39 FRISQIA
+39 FKISQAA
-46 VDRFMMSGN
+46 VNRFMISGN

-62 SFQLFVYKEDR
+62 SFQYFVYKEDR
-73 TMIAEDL
+73 SMIAEDL
-80 QHIIEGKEKDHNLY
+80 QCIIEGKEKDHNLY

-130 IGNIP
+130 IGDTQ

-144 GERELQSYI
+144 GERELRSYI
-153 SSHVKDSS
+153 SSHIKDSS
-161 SEYLIHIGI
+161 SEYLIYIGI

-179 LGIEYGNYVLKSV
+179 LGVDYGNYVLKSV
-192 ADGIKECL
+192 ADCINSCL
-200 SDNQQLYHIVAD
+200 SDSQKLYHIVAD
-212 EYMIVDL
+212 EYMIIDL
-219 ESRTRDDVILLQKEI
+219 ESHTKDDVMLLQKKI
-234 CKKIADFIIS
+234 CKKIEEFIIS
-244 EKYKVIFTV
+244 EKYKVVFTI
-253 STGIIHATK
+253 STGIIYAK
-262 LLKYYDEY
+262 MLLKYYDEY
-270 RKMAVFS
+270 RKIAVFS

-295 DYELF
+295 GYELF

-331 DSGHVIGAEALMRFS
+331 DSGHMIGAEALMRFS

-368 GLIIPAGRFVLN
+368 GLIIPAGRYVLN
-380 EAVAMCHEMRQY
+380 KAVSMCHEMRQY

-407 MKSDIWKDILS
+407 VKSDIWKDILS
-418 SIEHYNLPP
+418 SIKQYDLPP

-441 MTSYFNTLRKKFEE
+441 MTPYFYKLRKKFEE
-455 KKIQFVLDDFGTGF
+455 KNLQFVLDDFGTGF

-474 ITDMNPNYVKLDKDF
+474 IVNMKPNYVKLDNDF

-494 SNARDYEVLNKIVEL
+494 SNARDFELLKKIVEM

-514 IGICIEGIEK
+514 IRICIEGIEK

-551 QFLNQF
+551 QFLNKF
-557 VFNCTEMNREI
+557 IFHCTDQENLT
-568 KGDRTKY
+568 DL
-575 SDRIEIYVK
+575 

>member
-1 MDTDIRKFVNE
+1 MDTYIRKLLKE
-12 MAAEDVIELFAPSMD
+12 IAAEDLIELFAPCMD
-27 DYLYIMD
+27 DYLYIID

-39 FRISQIA
+39 FKISQAA

-62 SFQLFVYKEDR
+62 SFQYFVYKEDR
-73 TMIAEDL
+73 SMIAEDL
-80 QHIIEGKEKDHNLY
+80 QCIIEGKEKDHNLY
-94 YRWLDKNGMPV
+94 YRWLDKSGMPV

-130 IGNIP
+130 IGDTQ

-144 GERELQSYI
+144 GERELHSYI
-153 SSHVKDSS
+153 SSHIKDSS

-179 LGIEYGNYVLKSV
+179 LGVNYGNYVLKSV
-192 ADGIKECL
+192 ADCINSCL
-200 SDNQQLYHIVAD
+200 SDNQKLYHIVAD
-212 EYMIVDL
+212 EYMIIDL
-219 ESRTRDDVILLQKEI
+219 ESHTKDDVMLLQKKI
-234 CKKIADFIIS
+234 CKKIEEFIIS
-244 EKYKVIFTV
+244 EKYKVVFTI
-253 STGIIHATK
+253 STGIIYAK
-262 LLKYYDEY
+262 MLLKYYDEY
-270 RKMAVFS
+270 RKIAVFS

-331 DSGHVIGAEALMRFS
+331 DSGHMIGAEALMRFF

-368 GLIIPAGRFVLN
+368 GLILPAGRYVLN
-380 EAVAMCHEMRQY
+380 KAVSMCHEMRQY

-407 MKSDIWKDILS
+407 VKSDIWKDILS
-418 SIEHYNLPP
+418 SIKQYDLPP

-441 MTSYFNTLRKKFEE
+441 MTPYFYKLRKKFEE
-455 KKIQFVLDDFGTGF
+455 KNIQFVLDDFGTGY

-474 ITDMNPNYVKLDKDF
+474 IVNMKPNYVKLDNNF

-494 SNARDYEVLNKIVEL
+494 SNARDFELLKKIVEM
-509 VHSID
+509 VHSVNIR
-514 IGICIEGIEK
+514 ICIEGIEK

-551 QFLNQF
+551 QFLNKF
-557 VFNCTEMNREI
+557 IFHCTDQENLT
-568 KGDRTKY
+568 DL
-575 SDRIEIYVK
+575 

>member
-1 MDTDIRKFVNE
+1 MDTDIRKLLKE
-12 MAAEDVIELFAPSMD
+12 IAAEDLIELFAPCMD
-27 DYLYIMD
+27 DYLYIID

-39 FRISQIA
+39 FKISQAA
-46 VDRFMMSGN
+46 VNRFMISGN

-62 SFQLFVYKEDR
+62 SFQYFVYKEDR
-73 TMIAEDL
+73 SMIAEDL
-80 QHIIEGKEKDHNLY
+80 QCIIEGKEKDHNLY

-130 IGNIP
+130 IGDTQ

-144 GERELQSYI
+144 GERELRSYI
-153 SSHVKDSS
+153 SSHIKDSS
-161 SEYLIHIGI
+161 SEYLIYIGI

-179 LGIEYGNYVLKSV
+179 LGVDYGNYVLKSV
-192 ADGIKECL
+192 ADCINSCL
-200 SDNQQLYHIVAD
+200 SDSQKLYHIVAD
-212 EYMIVDL
+212 EYMIIDL
-219 ESRTRDDVILLQKEI
+219 ESHTKDDVMLLQKKI
-234 CKKIADFIIS
+234 CKKIEEFIIS
-244 EKYKVIFTV
+244 EKYKVVFTI
-253 STGIIHATK
+253 STGIIYAK
-262 LLKYYDEY
+262 MLLKYYDEY
-270 RKMAVFS
+270 RKIAVFS

-331 DSGHVIGAEALMRFS
+331 NSGHMIGAEALMRFS

-368 GLIIPAGRFVLN
+368 GLIIPAGRYVLDK
-380 EAVAMCHEMRQY
+380 AVSMCHEMRQY

-407 MKSDIWKDILS
+407 VKSDIWKDILS
-418 SIEHYNLPP
+418 SIKQYDLPP

-441 MTSYFNTLRKKFEE
+441 MTPYFYKLRKKFEE
-455 KKIQFVLDDFGTGF
+455 KNLQFVLDDFGTGY
-469 SNLHC
+469 SNLHR
-474 ITDMNPNYVKLDKDF
+474 IVNMKPNYVKLDKDF

-494 SNARDYEVLNKIVEL
+494 SNARDFELLKKIVEM
-509 VHSID
+509 VHSVD
-514 IGICIEGIEK
+514 IRICIEGIEK
-524 EEWYQKLKEIHV
+524 EEWYQKLKEIHI

-551 QFLNQF
+551 QFLNKF
-557 VFNCTEMNREI
+557 IFHCTDQENLT
-568 KGDRTKY
+568 DL
-575 SDRIEIYVK
+575 

>member
-1 MDTDIRKFVNE
+1 MDTDIRKLLKE
-12 MAAEDVIELFAPSMD
+12 IAAEDLIELFAPCMD
-27 DYLYIMD
+27 DYLYIID

-39 FRISQIA
+39 FKISQAA

-62 SFQLFVYKEDR
+62 SFQYFVYKEDR
-73 TMIAEDL
+73 SMIAEDL
-80 QHIIEGKEKDHNLY
+80 QCIIEGKEKDHNLY

-130 IGNIP
+130 IGDTQ

-144 GERELQSYI
+144 GERELRSYI
-153 SSHVKDSS
+153 SSHIKDSS
-161 SEYLIHIGI
+161 SVYLIHIGI

-179 LGIEYGNYVLKSV
+179 LGVDYGNYVLKSV
-192 ADGIKECL
+192 ADCINSCP
-200 SDNQQLYHIVAD
+200 SDNQKLYHIVAD
-212 EYMIVDL
+212 EYMIIDL
-219 ESRTRDDVILLQKEI
+219 ESHTKDDVMLLQKKI
-234 CKKIADFIIS
+234 CKKIEEFIIS
-244 EKYKVIFTV
+244 EKYKVVFTI
-253 STGIIHATK
+253 STGIIYAK
-262 LLKYYDEY
+262 MLLKYYDEY
-270 RKMAVFS
+270 RKIAVFS

-331 DSGHVIGAEALMRFS
+331 DSGHMIGAEALMRFS

-368 GLIIPAGRFVLN
+368 GLIIPAGRYVLDK
-380 EAVAMCHEMRQY
+380 AVSMCHEMRQY

-407 MKSDIWKDILS
+407 VKSDIWKDILS
-418 SIEHYNLPP
+418 SIKQYDLPP

-441 MTSYFNTLRKKFEE
+441 MTPYFYKLRKKFEE
-455 KKIQFVLDDFGTGF
+455 KNIQFVLDDFGTGY

-474 ITDMNPNYVKLDKDF
+474 IVNMKPNYVKLDKDF

-494 SNARDYEVLNKIVEL
+494 SNARNFELLKKIVEM
-509 VHSID
+509 VHSVD
-514 IGICIEGIEK
+514 IRICIEGIEK

-551 QFLNQF
+551 QFLNKFIFHCIDQE
-557 VFNCTEMNREI
+557 NLT
-568 KGDRTKY
+568 DL
-575 SDRIEIYVK
+575 

>member
-1 MDTDIRKFVNE
+1 MDTDIRKLLKE
-12 MAAEDVIELFAPSMD
+12 IAAEDLIELFAPCMD
-27 DYLYIMD
+27 DYLYIID

-39 FRISQIA
+39 FKISQAA

-62 SFQLFVYKEDR
+62 SFQYFVYKEDR
-73 TMIAEDL
+73 SMIAEDL
-80 QHIIEGKEKDHNLY
+80 QCIIEGKEKDHNLY

-130 IGNIP
+130 IGDTQ

-144 GERELQSYI
+144 GERELCSYI
-153 SSHVKDSS
+153 SSHIKDSS
-161 SEYLIHIGI
+161 SEYLIYIGI

-179 LGIEYGNYVLKSV
+179 LGVDYGNYVLKSV
-192 ADGIKECL
+192 ADCINSCL
-200 SDNQQLYHIVAD
+200 SDSQKLYHIVAD
-212 EYMIVDL
+212 EYMIIDL
-219 ESRTRDDVILLQKEI
+219 ESHTKDDVMLLQKKI
-234 CKKIADFIIS
+234 CKKIEEFIIS
-244 EKYKVIFTV
+244 EKYKVVFTI
-253 STGIIHATK
+253 STGIIYAK
-262 LLKYYDEY
+262 MLLKYYDEY
-270 RKMAVFS
+270 RKIAVFS

-331 DSGHVIGAEALMRFS
+331 DSGHMIGAEALMRFS

-368 GLIIPAGRFVLN
+368 GLIIPAGRYVLN
-380 EAVAMCHEMRQY
+380 KAVSMCHEMRQY

-407 MKSDIWKDILS
+407 VKSDIWKDILS
-418 SIEHYNLPP
+418 SIKQYDLPP

-441 MTSYFNTLRKKFEE
+441 MTPYFYKLRKKFEE
-455 KKIQFVLDDFGTGF
+455 KNLQFVLDDFGTGF

-474 ITDMNPNYVKLDKDF
+474 IVNMKPNYVKLDNDF

-494 SNARDYEVLNKIVEL
+494 SNARDFELLKKIVEM

-514 IGICIEGIEK
+514 IRICIEGIEK

-551 QFLNQF
+551 QFLNKF
-557 VFNCTEMNREI
+557 IFHCTDQENLT
-568 KGDRTKY
+568 DL
-575 SDRIEIYVK
+575 

>member
-1 MDTDIRKFVNE
+1 MDTDIRKLLKE
-12 MAAEDVIELFAPSMD
+12 IAAEDLIELFAPCMD
-27 DYLYIMD
+27 DYLYIID

-39 FRISQIA
+39 FKISQAA
-46 VDRFMMSGN
+46 VNRFMISGN

-62 SFQLFVYKEDR
+62 SFQYFVYKEDR
-73 TMIAEDL
+73 SMIAEDL
-80 QHIIEGKEKDHNLY
+80 QCIIEGKEKDHNLY

-130 IGNIP
+130 IGDTQ

-144 GERELQSYI
+144 GERELRSYI
-153 SSHVKDSS
+153 SSHIKDSS
-161 SEYLIHIGI
+161 SEYLIYIGI

-179 LGIEYGNYVLKSV
+179 LGVDYGNYVLKSV
-192 ADGIKECL
+192 ADCINSCL
-200 SDNQQLYHIVAD
+200 SDSQKLYHIVAD
-212 EYMIVDL
+212 EYMIIDL
-219 ESRTRDDVILLQKEI
+219 ESHTKDDVMLLQKKI
-234 CKKIADFIIS
+234 CKKIEEFIIS
-244 EKYKVIFTV
+244 EKYKVVFTI
-253 STGIIHATK
+253 STGIIYAK
-262 LLKYYDEY
+262 MLLKYYDEY
-270 RKMAVFS
+270 RKIAVFS

-331 DSGHVIGAEALMRFS
+331 DSGHMIGAEALMRFS

-368 GLIIPAGRFVLN
+368 GLIIPVGRYVLN
-380 EAVAMCHEMRQY
+380 KAVSMCHEMRQY
-392 IPEFKINVNI
+392 IPKFKINVNI

-407 MKSDIWKDILS
+407 VKSDIWKDILS
-418 SIEHYNLPP
+418 SIKQYDLPP

-441 MTSYFNTLRKKFEE
+441 MTPYFYKLRKKFEE
-455 KKIQFVLDDFGTGF
+455 KNLQFVLDDFGTGF

-474 ITDMNPNYVKLDKDF
+474 IVNMKPNYVKLDNDF

-494 SNARDYEVLNKIVEL
+494 SNARDFELLKKIVEM

-514 IGICIEGIEK
+514 IRICIEGIEK

-551 QFLNQF
+551 QFLNKF
-557 VFNCTEMNREI
+557 IFHCTDQENLT
-568 KGDRTKY
+568 DL
-575 SDRIEIYVK
+575 

>member
-1 MDTDIRKFVNE
+1 MDTDIRKLLKE
-12 MAAEDVIELFAPSMD
+12 IAAEDLIELFAPCMD
-27 DYLYIMD
+27 DYLYIID

-39 FRISQIA
+39 FKISQAA
-46 VDRFMMSGN
+46 VNRFMILGN

-62 SFQLFVYKEDR
+62 SFQYFVYKEDR
-73 TMIAEDL
+73 SMIAEDL
-80 QHIIEGKEKDHNLY
+80 QCIIEGKEKDHNLY

-130 IGNIP
+130 IGDTQ

-144 GERELQSYI
+144 GERELRSYI
-153 SSHVKDSS
+153 SSHIKDSS
-161 SEYLIHIGI
+161 SEYLIYIGI

-179 LGIEYGNYVLKSV
+179 LGVDYGNYVLKSV
-192 ADGIKECL
+192 ADCINSCL
-200 SDNQQLYHIVAD
+200 SDNQKLYHIVAD
-212 EYMIVDL
+212 EYMIIDL
-219 ESRTRDDVILLQKEI
+219 ESHTKDDVMLLQKKI
-234 CKKIADFIIS
+234 CKKIEEFIIS
-244 EKYKVIFTV
+244 EKYKVVFTI
-253 STGIIHATK
+253 STGIIYAK
-262 LLKYYDEY
+262 MLLKYYDEY
-270 RKMAVFS
+270 RKIAVFS

-331 DSGHVIGAEALMRFS
+331 DSGHMIGAEALMRFS

-368 GLIIPAGRFVLN
+368 GLILPAGRYVLDK
-380 EAVAMCHEMRQY
+380 AVSMCHEMRQY

-407 MKSDIWKDILS
+407 VKSDIWKDILS
-418 SIEHYNLPP
+418 SIKQYDLPP

-441 MTSYFNTLRKKFEE
+441 MTPYFYKLRKKFEE
-455 KKIQFVLDDFGTGF
+455 KNLQFVLDDFGTGF

-474 ITDMNPNYVKLDKDF
+474 IVNMKPNYVKLDNDF

-494 SNARDYEVLNKIVEL
+494 SNARDFELLKKIVEM

-514 IGICIEGIEK
+514 IRICIEGIEK

-551 QFLNQF
+551 QFLNKF
-557 VFNCTEMNREI
+557 IFHCTDQENLT
-568 KGDRTKY
+568 DL
-575 SDRIEIYVK
+575 

>member
-1 MDTDIRKFVNE
+1 MLKEI
-12 MAAEDVIELFAPSMD
+12 AAEDLIELFAPCMD
-27 DYLYIMD
+27 DYLYIID

-39 FRISQIA
+39 FKISQAA

-62 SFQLFVYKEDR
+62 SFQYFVYKEDR
-73 TMIAEDL
+73 SMIAEDL
-80 QHIIEGKEKDHNLY
+80 QCIMEGKEKDHNLY

-130 IGNIP
+130 IGDTQ

-144 GERELQSYI
+144 GERELHSYI
-153 SSHVKDSS
+153 SSHIKDSS

-179 LGIEYGNYVLKSV
+179 LGVNYGNYVLKSV
-192 ADGIKECL
+192 ADCINSCL
-200 SDNQQLYHIVAD
+200 SDNQKLYHIVAD
-212 EYMIVDL
+212 EYMIIDL
-219 ESRTRDDVILLQKEI
+219 KSHTKDDVMLLQKKI
-234 CKKIADFIIS
+234 CKKIEEFIIS
-244 EKYKVIFTV
+244 EKYKVVFTI
-253 STGIIHATK
+253 STGIIYAK
-262 LLKYYDEY
+262 MLLKYYDEY
-270 RKMAVFS
+270 RKIAVFS

-331 DSGHVIGAEALMRFS
+331 DSGHMIGAEALMRFS

-368 GLIIPAGRFVLN
+368 GLIIPTGRYVLDK
-380 EAVAMCHEMRQY
+380 AVSMCHEMRQY

-407 MKSDIWKDILS
+407 VKSDIWKDILS
-418 SIEHYNLPP
+418 SIKQYDLPP

-441 MTSYFNTLRKKFEE
+441 MTPYFYKLRKKFEE
-455 KKIQFVLDDFGTGF
+455 KNIQFVLDDFGTGY

-474 ITDMNPNYVKLDKDF
+474 IVNMKPNYVKLDNNF

-494 SNARDYEVLNKIVEL
+494 SNARDFELLKKIVEM
-509 VHSID
+509 VHSVNIR
-514 IGICIEGIEK
+514 ICIEGIEK

-551 QFLNQF
+551 QFLNKF
-557 VFNCTEMNREI
+557 IFHCTDQENLT
-568 KGDRTKY
+568 DL
-575 SDRIEIYVK
+575 

>member
-1 MDTDIRKFVNE
+1 MDTDIRKLLKE
-12 MAAEDVIELFAPSMD
+12 IAAEDLIELFAPCMD
-27 DYLYIMD
+27 DYLYIID

-39 FRISQIA
+39 FKISQAA
-46 VDRFMMSGN
+46 VNRFMISGN

-62 SFQLFVYKEDR
+62 SFQYFVYKEDR
-73 TMIAEDL
+73 SMIAEDL
-80 QHIIEGKEKDHNLY
+80 QCIIEGKEKDHNLY

-130 IGNIP
+130 IGDTQ

-144 GERELQSYI
+144 GERELRSYI
-153 SSHVKDSS
+153 SSHIKDSS
-161 SEYLIHIGI
+161 SVYLIYIGI

-179 LGIEYGNYVLKSV
+179 LGVDYGNYVLKSV
-192 ADGIKECL
+192 ADCINSCL
-200 SDNQQLYHIVAD
+200 SDNQKLYHIVAD
-212 EYMIVDL
+212 EYMIIDL
-219 ESRTRDDVILLQKEI
+219 ESHTKDDVMLLQKKI
-234 CKKIADFIIS
+234 CKKIEEFIIS
-244 EKYKVIFTV
+244 EKYKVVFTI
-253 STGIIHATK
+253 STGIIYAK
-262 LLKYYDEY
+262 MLLKYYDEY
-270 RKMAVFS
+270 RKIAVFS

-331 DSGHVIGAEALMRFS
+331 DSGHMIGAEALMRFS

-368 GLIIPAGRFVLN
+368 GLIIPAGRYVLN
-380 EAVAMCHEMRQY
+380 KAVSMCHEMSQY
-392 IPEFKINVNI
+392 IPEFKINVNM

-407 MKSDIWKDILS
+407 VKSDIWKDILS
-418 SIEHYNLPP
+418 SIKQYDLPP

-441 MTSYFNTLRKKFEE
+441 MTPYFYKLRKKFEE
-455 KKIQFVLDDFGTGF
+455 KNIQFVLDDFGTGF

-474 ITDMNPNYVKLDKDF
+474 IVNMKPNYVKLDNDF

-494 SNARDYEVLNKIVEL
+494 SNARDFELLKKIVEM

-514 IGICIEGIEK
+514 IRICIEGIEK

-551 QFLNQF
+551 QFLNKF
-557 VFNCTEMNREI
+557 IFHCTDQENLT
-568 KGDRTKY
+568 DL
-575 SDRIEIYVK
+575 

>member
-1 MDTDIRKFVNE
+1 MDTDIRKLLKE
-12 MAAEDVIELFAPSMD
+12 IAAEDLIELFAPCMD
-27 DYLYIMD
+27 DYLYIID

-39 FRISQIA
+39 FKISQAA
-46 VDRFMMSGN
+46 VNRFMISGN

-62 SFQLFVYKEDR
+62 SFQYFVYKEDR
-73 TMIAEDL
+73 SMIAEDL
-80 QHIIEGKEKDHNLY
+80 QCIIEGKEKDHNLY

-130 IGNIP
+130 IGDTQ

-144 GERELQSYI
+144 GERELRSYI
-153 SSHVKDSS
+153 SSHIKDSS
-161 SEYLIHIGI
+161 SVYLIYIGI

-179 LGIEYGNYVLKSV
+179 LGVDYGNYVLKSV
-192 ADGIKECL
+192 ADCINSCL
-200 SDNQQLYHIVAD
+200 SDSQKLYHIVAD
-212 EYMIVDL
+212 EYMIIDL
-219 ESRTRDDVILLQKEI
+219 ESHTKDDVMLLQKKI
-234 CKKIADFIIS
+234 CKKIEEFIIS
-244 EKYKVIFTV
+244 EKYKVVFTI
-253 STGIIHATK
+253 STGIIYAK
-262 LLKYYDEY
+262 MLLKYYDEY
-270 RKMAVFS
+270 RKIAVFS

-331 DSGHVIGAEALMRFS
+331 DSGHMIGAEALMRFS

-368 GLIIPAGRFVLN
+368 GLIIPAGRYVLN
-380 EAVAMCHEMRQY
+380 KAVSMCHEMRQY

-407 MKSDIWKDILS
+407 VKSDIWKDILS
-418 SIEHYNLPP
+418 SIKQYDLPP

-441 MTSYFNTLRKKFEE
+441 MTPYFYKLRKKFEE
-455 KKIQFVLDDFGTGF
+455 KNIQFVLDDFGTGF

-474 ITDMNPNYVKLDKDF
+474 IVNMKPNYVKLDNDF

-494 SNARDYEVLNKIVEL
+494 SNARDFELLKKIVEM

-514 IGICIEGIEK
+514 IRICIEGIEK

-551 QFLNQF
+551 QFLNKF
-557 VFNCTEMNREI
+557 IFHCTDQENLT
-568 KGDRTKY
+568 DL
-575 SDRIEIYVK
+575 

>member
-12 MAAEDVIELFAPSMD
+12 IAAEDVIELFAPSMD

-62 SFQLFVYKEDR
+62 TFQLFVYKEDR

-80 QHIIEGKEKDHNLY
+80 QHIIEGKEKDHNQY

-130 IGNIP
+130 IGNVP

-219 ESRTRDDVILLQKEI
+219 ESRTRDDVIRLQKEI

-262 LLKYYDEY
+262 LLKYYDKY
-270 RKMAVFS
+270 RKIAVFS

-331 DSGHVIGAEALMRFS
+331 DSGHMIGAEALMRFS

-392 IPEFKINVNI
+392 IPKFKINVNI
-402 SYIQM
+402 SYIQI

-441 MTSYFNTLRKKFEE
+441 MTPYFNTLRKKFEE

-474 ITDMNPNYVKLDKDF
+474 IVDMNPNYVKLDKDF

-494 SNARDYEVLNKIVEL
+494 SNARDYELLNKIVEL

-514 IGICIEGIEK
+514 IRICIEGIEK

-575 SDRIEIYVK
+575 SATN

>member
-1 MDTDIRKFVNE
+1 MDTYIRKLLKE
-12 MAAEDVIELFAPSMD
+12 IAAEDLIELFAPCMD
-27 DYLYIMD
+27 DYLYIID

-39 FRISQIA
+39 FKISQAA

-62 SFQLFVYKEDR
+62 SFQYFVYKEDR
-73 TMIAEDL
+73 SMIAEDL
-80 QHIIEGKEKDHNLY
+80 QCIIEGKEKDHNLY

-130 IGNIP
+130 IGDTQ

-144 GERELQSYI
+144 GERELHSYI
-153 SSHVKDSS
+153 SSHIKDSS

-179 LGIEYGNYVLKSV
+179 LGVNYGNYVLKSV
-192 ADGIKECL
+192 ADCINSCL
-200 SDNQQLYHIVAD
+200 SDNQKLYHIVAD
-212 EYMIVDL
+212 EYMIIDL
-219 ESRTRDDVILLQKEI
+219 ESHTKDDVMLLQKKI
-234 CKKIADFIIS
+234 CKKIEEFIIS
-244 EKYKVIFTV
+244 EKYKVVFTI
-253 STGIIHATK
+253 STGIIYAK
-262 LLKYYDEY
+262 MLLKYYDEY
-270 RKMAVFS
+270 RKIAVFS

-306 KSALRNAVANGF
+306 KSVLRNAVANGF

-331 DSGHVIGAEALMRFS
+331 DSGHMIGAEALMRFS
-346 MYQDKKKEPVS
+346 MYQDKKKESVS

-368 GLIIPAGRFVLN
+368 GLILPAGRYVLDK
-380 EAVAMCHEMRQY
+380 AVSMCHEMRQY

-407 MKSDIWKDILS
+407 VKSDIWKDILS
-418 SIEHYNLPP
+418 SIKQYDLPP

-441 MTSYFNTLRKKFEE
+441 MTPYFYKLRKKFEE
-455 KKIQFVLDDFGTGF
+455 KNIQFVLDDFGTGY

-474 ITDMNPNYVKLDKDF
+474 IVNMKPNYVKLDNNF

-494 SNARDYEVLNKIVEL
+494 SNARDFELLKKIVEM
-509 VHSID
+509 VHSVNIR
-514 IGICIEGIEK
+514 ICIEGIEK

-551 QFLNQF
+551 QFINKF
-557 VFNCTEMNREI
+557 IFHCTDQENLT
-568 KGDRTKY
+568 DL
-575 SDRIEIYVK
+575 

>member
-1 MDTDIRKFVNE
+1 MDTDIRKLLKE
-12 MAAEDVIELFAPSMD
+12 IAAEDLIELFAPCMD
-27 DYLYIMD
+27 DYLYIID

-39 FRISQIA
+39 FKISQAA
-46 VDRFMMSGN
+46 VNRFMISGN

-62 SFQLFVYKEDR
+62 SFQYFVYKEDR
-73 TMIAEDL
+73 SMIAEDL
-80 QHIIEGKEKDHNLY
+80 QCIIEGKEKDHNLY

-130 IGNIP
+130 IGDTQ

-144 GERELQSYI
+144 GERELRSYI
-153 SSHVKDSS
+153 SSHIKDSS
-161 SEYLIHIGI
+161 SEYLIYIGI

-179 LGIEYGNYVLKSV
+179 LGVDYGNYVLKSV
-192 ADGIKECL
+192 ADCINSCL
-200 SDNQQLYHIVAD
+200 SDNQKLYHIVAD
-212 EYMIVDL
+212 EYMIIDL
-219 ESRTRDDVILLQKEI
+219 ESHTKDDVMLLQKKI
-234 CKKIADFIIS
+234 CKKIEEFIIS
-244 EKYKVIFTV
+244 EKYKEVFTI
-253 STGIIHATK
+253 STGIIYAK
-262 LLKYYDEY
+262 MLLKYYDEY
-270 RKMAVFS
+270 RKIAVFS

-331 DSGHVIGAEALMRFS
+331 DSGHMIGAEALMRFS

-368 GLIIPAGRFVLN
+368 GLIIPAGRYVLN
-380 EAVAMCHEMRQY
+380 KAVSMCHEMRQY

-407 MKSDIWKDILS
+407 VKSDIWKDIHS
-418 SIEHYNLPP
+418 SIKQYDLPP

-441 MTSYFNTLRKKFEE
+441 MTPYFYKLRKKFEE
-455 KKIQFVLDDFGTGF
+455 KNLQFVLDDFGTGY

-474 ITDMNPNYVKLDKDF
+474 IVNMKPNYVKLDKDF

-494 SNARDYEVLNKIVEL
+494 SNARDFELLKKIVEM

-514 IGICIEGIEK
+514 IRICIEGIEK

-551 QFLNQF
+551 QFLNKF
-557 VFNCTEMNREI
+557 IFHCTDQENLT
-568 KGDRTKY
+568 DL
-575 SDRIEIYVK
+575 

>member
-1 MDTDIRKFVNE
+1 MDTYIRKLLKE
-12 MAAEDVIELFAPSMD
+12 IAAEDLIELFAPCMD
-27 DYLYIMD
+27 DYLYIID

-39 FRISQIA
+39 FKISQAA

-62 SFQLFVYKEDR
+62 SFQYFVYKEDR
-73 TMIAEDL
+73 SMIAEDL
-80 QHIIEGKEKDHNLY
+80 QCIIEGKEKDHNLY

-130 IGNIP
+130 IGDTQ

-144 GERELQSYI
+144 GERELHSYI
-153 SSHVKDSS
+153 SSHIKDSS

-179 LGIEYGNYVLKSV
+179 LGVNYGNYVLKSV
-192 ADGIKECL
+192 ADCINSCL
-200 SDNQQLYHIVAD
+200 SDNQKLYHIVAD
-212 EYMIVDL
+212 EYMIIDL
-219 ESRTRDDVILLQKEI
+219 ESHTKDDVMLLQKKI
-234 CKKIADFIIS
+234 CKKIEEFIIS
-244 EKYKVIFTV
+244 EKYKVVFTI
-253 STGIIHATK
+253 STGIIYAK
-262 LLKYYDEY
+262 MLLKYYDEY
-270 RKMAVFS
+270 RKIAVFS

-306 KSALRNAVANGF
+306 KSELRNAVANGF

-331 DSGHVIGAEALMRFS
+331 DSGHMIGAEALMRFS

-368 GLIIPAGRFVLN
+368 GLIIPAGRYVLDK
-380 EAVAMCHEMRQY
+380 AVSMCHEMRQY

-407 MKSDIWKDILS
+407 VKSDIWKDILS
-418 SIEHYNLPP
+418 SIKQYDLPP

-441 MTSYFNTLRKKFEE
+441 MTPYFYKLRKKFEE
-455 KKIQFVLDDFGTGF
+455 KNIQFVLDDFGTGF

-474 ITDMNPNYVKLDKDF
+474 IVNMKPNYVKLDNNF

-494 SNARDYEVLNKIVEL
+494 SNARDFELLKKIVEM
-509 VHSID
+509 VHSVD
-514 IGICIEGIEK
+514 IRICIEGIEK

-551 QFLNQF
+551 QFLNNF
-557 VFNCTEMNREI
+557 IFHCTDQENLT
-568 KGDRTKY
+568 DL
-575 SDRIEIYVK
+575 